1 MITGDLQF
9 GMPWEAFRLSVIIP
23 AMGKKLIKEQ
33 GIDDGVP
40 LKAYVNRGRWVIKCE
55 CGGAEY
61 AFEARI
67 FMCRSCWNS
76 RYRHQYRRFTFPRSR
91 KRIENLLIIRP
102 LENRNWFN
110 DEPISHLEAENIEHK
125 AELLEVY

>member
-9 GMPWEAFRLSVIIP
+9 GMPWEAFRLSTIIP

-33 GIDDGVP
+33 GIDDGIP
-40 LKAYVNRGRWVIKCE
+40 LKAYVNRGRWAIKCE

-61 AFEARI
+61 AFEAGI

-76 RYRHQYRRFTFPRSR
+76 RHGHRYRRFTFPRSR
-91 KRIENLLIIRP
+91 KRIERLLIIRP
-102 LENRNWFN
+102 LENRNWFS
-110 DEPISHLEAENIEHK
+110 DEPVSHLEAENIEHK